1 MAVAKVKKVMSYD
14 DSLDVFGIHGIGGT
28 WGIIATGLF
37 ANPRIGGKAGLFYG
51 NAKQLLVQFEGI
63 IVVYSVVII
72 GTLVTLLIVRTFMK
86 LRVEPQEEIYGLD
99 LILHGE
105 RAAE

>member
-1 MAVAKVKKVMSYD
+1 MGDNSNR
-14 DSLDVFGIHGIGGT
+14 
-28 WGIIATGLF
+28 IIC
-37 ANPRIGGKAGLFYG
+37 NPRINGKAGLFYG
-51 NAKQLLVQFEGI
+51 NPMQLLTQFEGI
-63 IVVYSVVII
+63 AVVYTVVIV
-72 GTLVTLLIVRTFMK
+72 GTLISLLIVKAFMR